1 MLKIR
6 KGHLR
11 IIFFLR
17 SLFSVRNIYEIY
29 TNLTVMTL
37 LNLTHFLII
46 TQVELCLKRY
56 ICNSKY
62 ICNSICTFENPRRK
76 NFINPTC
83 LKYCTIIN
91 WNKKCKIFI
100 FTLLYHASE
109 RFHLFE
115 TPKRTV
121 RIRTWCHFSLIPL
134 GQQGLRLCFAELLTC
149 TISIFL
155 TTEIHKNY
163 WKLTSSTIKLSY

>member
-1 MLKIR
+1 MKICKIVLKIR

-29 TNLTVMTL
+29 TTLTEMTL

-56 ICNSKY
+56 ICKSKFY
-62 ICNSICTFENPRRK
+62 ISYLLFFENPRRK

-91 WNKKCKIFI
+91 WNKKCQNIF
-100 FTLLYHASE
+100 
-109 RFHLFE
+109 FHTSLPCLRKVSSFWDTKKKCE
-115 TPKRTV
+115 NKNFISFFPCAIGATGVKTV
-121 RIRTWCHFSLIPL
+121 SCWTSDLHHFY
-134 GQQGLRLCFAELLTC
+134 
-149 TISIFL
+149 FL
-155 TTEIHKNY
+155 NNRDT
-163 WKLTSSTIKLSY
+163 